1 MWIVNEERSQA
12 DLAAAFKEQMNKSA
26 LYQIPGVHDGMSA
39 LYAKNG
45 LSRALFI
52 RCRFCASK
60 GLPDLGM
67 IHSTEMAEKAKEIIR
82 ASQLPLL
89 VDMDTGYGGVLNAA
103 RAAKEMV
110 ESKVAAV
117 QIEDQQMPKNAGI

>member
-1 MWIVNEERSQA
+1 MECLRS
-12 DLAAAFKEQMNKSA
+12 MR
-26 LYQIPGVHDGMSA
+26 
-39 LYAKNG
+39 KNG

-52 RCRFCASK
+52 RSAFCASK

-117 QIEDQQMPKNAGI
+117 QIEDQQMPKKCGHLNGKSLVPVEEMVAKLKPLNKYTNAFGHCEN